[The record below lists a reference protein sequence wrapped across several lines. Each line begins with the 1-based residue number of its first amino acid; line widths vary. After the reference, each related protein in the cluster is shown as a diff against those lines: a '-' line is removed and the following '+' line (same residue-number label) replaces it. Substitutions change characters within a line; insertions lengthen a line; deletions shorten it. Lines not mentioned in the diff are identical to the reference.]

1 MVEQTKKGDFVEI
14 EFIGKSQGEVFDT
27 NILDEA
33 KKLNP
38 KAEIKP
44 LILKI
49 GESMVVPG
57 FDKALEG
64 KELGKKHLININS
77 EQGFGKRDS
86 KLIRLMPKK
95 IFIEQEMMPT
105 PGLTVAFDNNLGK
118 IISVSGGRVLVDF
131 NNPLAGKDIEY
142 EFTIKRM
149 VNDLKEKAEALQ
161 HFLFGQAFP
170 FEIDE
175 NKKTIVFQDLKLASI
190 LQVFNQ
196 KFKDTLGYGVEI
208 LEKKKKED
216 NKEKKDDKK
225 KEGDKKEVVKR

>member
-1 MVEQTKKGDFVEI
+1 
-14 EFIGKSQGEVFDT
+14 
-27 NILDEA
+27 
-33 KKLNP
+33 
-38 KAEIKP
+38 
-44 LILKI
+44 
-49 GESMVVPG
+49 
-57 FDKALEG
+57 
-64 KELGKKHLININS
+64 
-77 EQGFGKRDS
+77 
-86 KLIRLMPKK
+86 MPKK

-208 LEKKKKED
+208 LEKKNCATAFKILPQELELYRKLAVALPRKCPNCRFYERIKSRGEIKLYDRRCECAGKNSSNGVYKNTREHHHGDSACESRFMTAYPENDQRIIYCTKCYEKEIL
-216 NKEKKDDKK
+216 
-225 KEGDKKEVVKR
+225 